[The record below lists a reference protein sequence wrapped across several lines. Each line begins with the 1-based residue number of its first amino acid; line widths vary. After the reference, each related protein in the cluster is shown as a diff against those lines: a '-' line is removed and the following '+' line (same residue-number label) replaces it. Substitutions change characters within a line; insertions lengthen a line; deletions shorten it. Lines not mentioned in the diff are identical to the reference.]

1 MLHGNIFLT
10 HEMSGDSTLSDK
22 IIPLG
27 VKVEKK
33 PNPKK
38 QCSLIVF
45 MSLLYFVGGPKTSNL
60 IVVPMVQVP
69 C

>member
-27 VKVEKK
+27 VKVEK
-33 PNPKK
+33 
-38 QCSLIVF
+38 
-45 MSLLYFVGGPKTSNL
+45 NL
-60 IVVPMVQVP
+60 TLRNSAV
-69 C
+69 